1 MTLFHK
7 LLGAF
12 KHLSDKSDRSD
23 IVRSAG
29 ALQAFVAGV
38 EADGAFLSDPYNLSP
53 WVSRAIK
60 HIAGPIAQV
69 ELEFH
74 EATGAGK
81 IEIEDPALAAFWNAP
96 AKGLGAKGRL
106 SRFDTIEAT
115 VGWLCL
121 RGEFFWILDDT
132 WLVNRAAKSPFLIAR
147 PDRMRAITDDGELV
161 GWSYTDATG
170 SRHDIIPDQVIT
182 SRFWNPSDD
191 LRGSAPMT
199 AALQAAESD
208 YATGRYWK
216 SLSESNGDRGE
227 TVIAPNGITPEQEAQ
242 VVRALRAKRAA
253 SKRGKFQPMFLVGDI
268 KTEDAKIQAPDAS
281 SVTQR
286 LQSRHEIFIAFGVP
300 PSFAEVV
307 ASYSIGSASDRFKL
321 IEETCMPIAAKIA
334 EACETISSRFLPGRR
349 VSASFCFD
357 DHSTMQQVRAERIE
371 AGRKLHER
379 GVPWDVIS
387 DHLKLDLPAFPGS
400 DKAWL
405 PFNLQPVSTTT
416 PDPEPTPEPVAEPEP
431 MKAYDEL
438 EALLRCPCHSSHPSH
453 SSKSSVSPLWHR
465 HMKVRAPHLKR
476 MRAIIDKAIFQ
487 ARKETLSKL
496 AAAEKSATAVRAGAF
511 DFLFDL
517 VDFLKVLVQ
526 PMFAAATDAYA
537 DAGQDL
543 IDNELPDY
551 SEPFISTDPMGLALL
566 RRRENFIKDAGTD
579 MWGEIRDQLDEG
591 LQAGESFAKLSQR
604 IRGKFNDMSKE
615 RAMRIAVTETGIA
628 FESARHAAMV
638 QAGVQWKEWLTSEDD
653 RVRLTHA
660 SANSR
665 VVPIDEPFL
674 IGGSKLMFPCDP
686 AGPPSEI
693 INCRCVH
700 GPSSSPPDPSD
711 IEGNNPLVPIPF

>member
-1 MTLFHK
+1 
-7 LLGAF
+7 
-12 KHLSDKSDRSD
+12 
-23 IVRSAG
+23 
-29 ALQAFVAGV
+29 
-38 EADGAFLSDPYNLSP
+38 
-53 WVSRAIK
+53 
-60 HIAGPIAQV
+60 
-69 ELEFH
+69 
-74 EATGAGK
+74 
-81 IEIEDPALAAFWNAP
+81 
-96 AKGLGAKGRL
+96 
-106 SRFDTIEAT
+106 
-115 VGWLCL
+115 
-121 RGEFFWILDDT
+121 
-132 WLVNRAAKSPFLIAR
+132 
-147 PDRMRAITDDGELV
+147 
-161 GWSYTDATG
+161 
-170 SRHDIIPDQVIT
+170 
-182 SRFWNPSDD
+182 
-191 LRGSAPMT
+191 
-199 AALQAAESD
+199 
-208 YATGRYWK
+208 
-216 SLSESNGDRGE
+216 
-227 TVIAPNGITPEQEAQ
+227 
-242 VVRALRAKRAA
+242 
-253 SKRGKFQPMFLVGDI
+253 
-268 KTEDAKIQAPDAS
+268 
-281 SVTQR
+281 
-286 LQSRHEIFIAFGVP
+286 
-300 PSFAEVV
+300 
-307 ASYSIGSASDRFKL
+307 
-321 IEETCMPIAAKIA
+321 
-334 EACETISSRFLPGRR
+334 
-349 VSASFCFD
+349 
-357 DHSTMQQVRAERIE
+357 
-371 AGRKLHER
+371 
-379 GVPWDVIS
+379 
-387 DHLKLDLPAFPGS
+387 
-400 DKAWL
+400 
-405 PFNLQPVSTTT
+405 
-416 PDPEPTPEPVAEPEP
+416 
-431 MKAYDEL
+431 
-438 EALLRCPCHSSHPSH
+438 
-453 SSKSSVSPLWHR
+453 
-465 HMKVRAPHLKR
+465 MKVRAPHLKR

-700 GPSSSPPDPSD
+700 GPSSSPPDPAD